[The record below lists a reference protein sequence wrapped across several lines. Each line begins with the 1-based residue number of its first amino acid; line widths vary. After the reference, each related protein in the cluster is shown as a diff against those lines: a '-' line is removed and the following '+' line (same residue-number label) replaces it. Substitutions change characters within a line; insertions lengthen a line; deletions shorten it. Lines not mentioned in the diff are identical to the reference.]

1 MDTIEYDFYE
11 NPGKS
16 SEFQKSK
23 YHIRICNRQTVSTD
37 GIVKSISKKCTL
49 TPADI
54 HAVIVAFQDEIA
66 FQLQQGKIVHL
77 DGLCQFD
84 ISLTTASGKCT
95 GKENGPDVVLKS
107 VNINPDRRLT
117 VTVRENLCTRVKSRG
132 KHSEALSEIEIIGIL
147 TEHFKKKKTIT
158 RTEFQ
163 NICSITRYMA
173 GLHINR
179 LLKEGKIQDIGYRN
193 HPIYT
198 AVPGNFGVSRDW

>member
-23 YHIRICNRQTVSTD
+23 YHVRICNRQTVDTD
-37 GIVKSISKKCTL
+37 NIVKAISKQCTL

-66 FQLQQGKIVHL
+66 FQLQQGKIVQL

-84 ISLTTASGKCT
+84 ISLKSRLDESS
-95 GKENGPDVVLKS
+95 GKENGPDIVLKS
-107 VNINPDRRLT
+107 VNINPDKKLT
-117 VTVRENLCTRVKSRG
+117 ERVRKSLCHRVKSRG
-132 KHSEALSEIEIIGIL
+132 KHSDSISEIEIIGVL
-147 TEHFKKKKTIT
+147 TEHFKKKSTIT
-158 RTEFQ
+158 RAEFQ
-163 NICSITRYMA
+163 NQCSITKYMA
-173 GLHINR
+173 CIHINR
-179 LLKEGKIQDIGYRN
+179 LLSEGKLKNIGYRR

-198 AVPGNFGVSRDW
+198 AVPGNFGVSRE

>member
-23 YHIRICNRQTVSTD
+23 YHVRICNRQTVDTD
-37 GIVKSISKKCTL
+37 NIVKAISKQCTL

-84 ISLTTASGKCT
+84 ISLKSRLDESS
-95 GKENGPDVVLKS
+95 GKENGPDIVLKS
-107 VNINPDRRLT
+107 VNINPDKKLT
-117 VTVRENLCTRVKSRG
+117 ERVRKNLCHRVKSRG
-132 KHSEALSEIEIIGIL
+132 KHSDSISEIDIIGVL
-147 TEHFKKKKTIT
+147 TEYFKKKSTIT
-158 RTEFQ
+158 RAEFQ
-163 NICSITRYMA
+163 NQCSITKYMA
-173 GLHINR
+173 CIHINR
-179 LLKEGKIQDIGYRN
+179 LLSEGKLKNIGYRR

-198 AVPGNFGVSRDW
+198 AVPGNFGVSRE

>member
-23 YHIRICNRQTVSTD
+23 YHVRICNRQTVDT
-37 GIVKSISKKCTL
+37 GNIVKAISKQCTL

-84 ISLTTASGKCT
+84 ISLKSRLDESS
-95 GKENGPDVVLKS
+95 GKENGPDIVLKS
-107 VNINPDRRLT
+107 VNINPDKKLT
-117 VTVRENLCTRVKSRG
+117 ERVRKNLCHRVKSRG
-132 KHSEALSEIEIIGIL
+132 KHSDSISDIDIIGVL
-147 TEHFKKKKTIT
+147 TEHFKKKSTIT
-158 RTEFQ
+158 RAEFQ
-163 NICSITRYMA
+163 NQCSITKYMA
-173 GLHINR
+173 CIHINR
-179 LLKEGKIQDIGYRN
+179 LLSEGKLKNIGYRR

-198 AVPGNFGVSRDW
+198 AVPGNFGVSRE

>member
-23 YHIRICNRQTVSTD
+23 YHVRICNRQTVDTD
-37 GIVKSISKKCTL
+37 NIVKAISKQCTL

-84 ISLTTASGKCT
+84 ISLKSRLDESN
-95 GKENGPDVVLKS
+95 GKENGPDIVLKS
-107 VNINPDRRLT
+107 VNINPDKELT
-117 VTVRENLCTRVKSRG
+117 ERVRQNLCHRVKSRG
-132 KHSEALSEIEIIGIL
+132 KHSDSISEIEIIGVL
-147 TEHFKKKKTIT
+147 TEHFKKKSTIT
-158 RTEFQ
+158 RAEFQ
-163 NICSITRYMA
+163 NQCSITKYMA
-173 GLHINR
+173 CIHINR
-179 LLKEGKIQDIGYRN
+179 LLSEGKLKNIGYRR

-198 AVPGNFGVSRDW
+198 AVPGNFGVSRE

>member
-23 YHIRICNRQTVSTD
+23 YHVRICNRQTVDTD
-37 GIVKSISKKCTL
+37 NIVKAISKQCTL

-84 ISLTTASGKCT
+84 ISLKSRRDESS
-95 GKENGPDVVLKS
+95 GKENGPDIVLKS
-107 VNINPDRRLT
+107 VNINPDKKLT
-117 VTVRENLCTRVKSRG
+117 ERVRKNLCHRVKSRG
-132 KHSEALSEIEIIGIL
+132 KHSDSISEIDIIGVL
-147 TEHFKKKKTIT
+147 TEHFKKKSTIT
-158 RTEFQ
+158 RAEFQ
-163 NICSITRYMA
+163 NQCSITKYMA
-173 GLHINR
+173 CIHINR
-179 LLKEGKIQDIGYRN
+179 LLSEGKLKNIGYRK

-198 AVPGNFGVSRDW
+198 AVLGNFGVSRE

>member
-23 YHIRICNRQTVSTD
+23 YHVRICNRQTVDT
-37 GIVKSISKKCTL
+37 GNIVKAISKQCTL

-77 DGLCQFD
+77 DGQCQFD
-84 ISLTTASGKCT
+84 ISLKSRLDESS
-95 GKENGPDVVLKS
+95 GKENGSDIVLKS
-107 VNINPDRRLT
+107 VNINPDKKLT
-117 VTVRENLCTRVKSRG
+117 ERVRKNLCHRVKSRG
-132 KHSEALSEIEIIGIL
+132 KHSDSISEIDIIGVL
-147 TEHFKKKKTIT
+147 TEHFKKKSTIT
-158 RTEFQ
+158 RAEFQ
-163 NICSITRYMA
+163 NQCSITKYMA
-173 GLHINR
+173 CIHINR
-179 LLKEGKIQDIGYRN
+179 LLSEGKLKNIGYRR

-198 AVPGNFGVSRDW
+198 AVPGNFGVSRE

>member
-23 YHIRICNRQTVSTD
+23 YHVRICNRQTVDTD
-37 GIVKSISKKCTL
+37 NIVKAISKQCTL

-84 ISLTTASGKCT
+84 ISLKSRLDESN
-95 GKENGPDVVLKS
+95 GKENGPDIVLKS
-107 VNINPDRRLT
+107 VNINPDKKLT
-117 VTVRENLCTRVKSRG
+117 ERVRKNLCHRVKSRG
-132 KHSEALSEIEIIGIL
+132 KHSDSISDIDIIGIL
-147 TEHFKKKKTIT
+147 TEHFKKKSTIT
-158 RTEFQ
+158 RAEFQ
-163 NICSITRYMA
+163 NQCSITKYMA
-173 GLHINR
+173 CIHINR
-179 LLKEGKIQDIGYRN
+179 LLSEGKLKNIGYRR

-198 AVPGNFGVSRDW
+198 AVPGNFGVSRE

>member
-16 SEFQKSK
+16 FEFQKSK
-23 YHIRICNRQTVSTD
+23 YHVRICNRQTVDTD
-37 GIVKSISKKCTL
+37 NIVKAISKQCTL

-84 ISLTTASGKCT
+84 ISLKSRLDESS
-95 GKENGPDVVLKS
+95 GKENGPDIVLKS
-107 VNINPDRRLT
+107 VNINPDKKLT
-117 VTVRENLCTRVKSRG
+117 ERVRKNLCHRVKSRG
-132 KHSEALSEIEIIGIL
+132 KHSDSISEIDIIGVLI
-147 TEHFKKKKTIT
+147 EHFKKKSTIT
-158 RTEFQ
+158 RAEFQ
-163 NICSITRYMA
+163 NQCSITKYMA
-173 GLHINR
+173 CIHINR
-179 LLKEGKIQDIGYRN
+179 LLSEGKLKNIGYRR

-198 AVPGNFGVSRDW
+198 AVPGNFGVSRE

>member
-23 YHIRICNRQTVSTD
+23 YHVRICNRQTVDTD
-37 GIVKSISKKCTL
+37 NIVKAISKQCTL

-84 ISLTTASGKCT
+84 ISLKSRLDESS
-95 GKENGPDVVLKS
+95 GKENGPDIVLKS
-107 VNINPDRRLT
+107 VNINPDKKLT
-117 VTVRENLCTRVKSRG
+117 ERVRKNLCHRVKSRG
-132 KHSEALSEIEIIGIL
+132 KHSDSISEIEIIGVL
-147 TEHFKKKKTIT
+147 TEHFKKKSTIT
-158 RTEFQ
+158 RAEFQ
-163 NICSITRYMA
+163 NQCSITKYMA
-173 GLHINR
+173 CIHINR
-179 LLKEGKIQDIGYRN
+179 LISEGKLKNIGYRR

-198 AVPGNFGVSRDW
+198 AVPGNFWVSRE

>member
-23 YHIRICNRQTVSTD
+23 YHVRICNRQTVDTD
-37 GIVKSISKKCTL
+37 NIVKAISKQCTL

-84 ISLTTASGKCT
+84 ISLKSRLDESS
-95 GKENGPDVVLKS
+95 GKENGPDIVLKS
-107 VNINPDRRLT
+107 VNINPDKKLT
-117 VTVRENLCTRVKSRG
+117 ERVRKNLCHRVKSRG
-132 KHSEALSEIEIIGIL
+132 KHSDPISEIDIIGVL
-147 TEHFKKKKTIT
+147 TEHFKKKSTIT
-158 RTEFQ
+158 RAEFQ
-163 NICSITRYMA
+163 NQCSITKYMA
-173 GLHINR
+173 CIHIN
-179 LLKEGKIQDIGYRN
+179 LLLSEGKLKNIGYRR

-198 AVPGNFGVSRDW
+198 AVPGNFGVSME

>member
-23 YHIRICNRQTVSTD
+23 YHVRICNRQTVDTD
-37 GIVKSISKKCTL
+37 NIVKAISKQCTL

-84 ISLTTASGKCT
+84 ISLKSRLDESS
-95 GKENGPDVVLKS
+95 GKENGPDIVLKS
-107 VNINPDRRLT
+107 VNINPDKKLT
-117 VTVRENLCTRVKSRG
+117 ERVRKNLCHRVKSRG
-132 KHSEALSEIEIIGIL
+132 KHSDPISEIEIIGVL
-147 TEHFKKKKTIT
+147 TEHFKKKSTIT
-158 RTEFQ
+158 RAEFQ
-163 NICSITRYMA
+163 NQCSITKYMA
-173 GLHINR
+173 CIHINR
-179 LLKEGKIQDIGYRN
+179 LLSEGKLKNIGYRK

-198 AVPGNFGVSRDW
+198 AVPGNFGVSRE

>member
-23 YHIRICNRQTVSTD
+23 YHVRICNRQTVDTD
-37 GIVKSISKKCTL
+37 NIVKAISKQCTL

-84 ISLTTASGKCT
+84 ISLKSRLDESS
-95 GKENGPDVVLKS
+95 GKENGPDIVLKS
-107 VNINPDRRLT
+107 VNINPDKKLT
-117 VTVRENLCTRVKSRG
+117 ERVRENLCHRVKSRG
-132 KHSEALSEIEIIGIL
+132 KHSDPISEIEIIGVL
-147 TEHFKKKKTIT
+147 TEHFKKKSTIT
-158 RTEFQ
+158 RAEFQ
-163 NICSITRYMA
+163 NQCSITKYMA
-173 GLHINR
+173 CIHINR
-179 LLKEGKIQDIGYRN
+179 LLSEGKLKNIGYRR

-198 AVPGNFGVSRDW
+198 AVPGNFGVSRE

>member
-23 YHIRICNRQTVSTD
+23 YHVRICNRQTVDT
-37 GIVKSISKKCTL
+37 GNIVKAISKQCTL

-84 ISLTTASGKCT
+84 ISLKSRLDESS
-95 GKENGPDVVLKS
+95 GKENGPDIVLKS
-107 VNINPDRRLT
+107 VNINPDKKLT
-117 VTVRENLCTRVKSRG
+117 ERVRENLCHRVKSRG
-132 KHSEALSEIEIIGIL
+132 KHSDSISEIEIIGVL
-147 TEHFKKKKTIT
+147 TEHFKKKSTIT
-158 RTEFQ
+158 RAEFQ
-163 NICSITRYMA
+163 NQCSITKYMA
-173 GLHINR
+173 CIHINR
-179 LLKEGKIQDIGYRN
+179 LISEGKLKNIGYRR

-198 AVPGNFGVSRDW
+198 AVPGNFGVSRE

>member
-23 YHIRICNRQTVSTD
+23 YHVRICNRQTVDTD
-37 GIVKSISKKCTL
+37 NIVKAISKQCTL

-84 ISLTTASGKCT
+84 ISLKSRLDESS
-95 GKENGPDVVLKS
+95 GKENGPDIVLKS
-107 VNINPDRRLT
+107 VNINPDKKLT
-117 VTVRENLCTRVKSRG
+117 ERVRQNLCHRVKSRG
-132 KHSEALSEIEIIGIL
+132 KHSDSISEIDIIGVL
-147 TEHFKKKKTIT
+147 TEHFKKKSTIT
-158 RTEFQ
+158 RSEFQ
-163 NICSITRYMA
+163 NQCSITKYMA
-173 GLHINR
+173 CIYINR
-179 LLKEGKIQDIGYRN
+179 LLSEGKLKNIGYRR

-198 AVPGNFGVSRDW
+198 AVPGNFGVSRE

>member
-23 YHIRICNRQTVSTD
+23 YHVRICNRQTVDTD
-37 GIVKSISKKCTL
+37 NIVKAISKQCTL

-84 ISLTTASGKCT
+84 ISLKSRLDESS
-95 GKENGPDVVLKS
+95 GKENGSDIVLKS
-107 VNINPDRRLT
+107 VNINPDKKLT
-117 VTVRENLCTRVKSRG
+117 ERVRKNLCHRVKSRG
-132 KHSEALSEIEIIGIL
+132 KHSDPISEIEIIGVL
-147 TEHFKKKKTIT
+147 TEHFKKKSTIT
-158 RTEFQ
+158 RAEFQ
-163 NICSITRYMA
+163 NQCSITKYMA
-173 GLHINR
+173 CIHINR
-179 LLKEGKIQDIGYRN
+179 LLSEGKLKNIGYRR

-198 AVPGNFGVSRDW
+198 AVPGNFGVSRE

>member
-23 YHIRICNRQTVSTD
+23 YHVRICNRQTVDTD
-37 GIVKSISKKCTL
+37 NIVKAISKQCTL

-84 ISLTTASGKCT
+84 ISLKSRLDESS
-95 GKENGPDVVLKS
+95 GKENGPDIVLKS
-107 VNINPDRRLT
+107 VNINPDKKLT
-117 VTVRENLCTRVKSRG
+117 EMVRQNLCHRVKSRG
-132 KHSEALSEIEIIGIL
+132 KHSDSISEIDIIGVL
-147 TEHFKKKKTIT
+147 TEHFKKKSTIT
-158 RTEFQ
+158 RAEFQ
-163 NICSITRYMA
+163 NQCSITKYMA
-173 GLHINR
+173 CIHINR
-179 LLKEGKIQDIGYRN
+179 LLSEGKLKNIGYRK

-198 AVPGNFGVSRDW
+198 AVPGNFGVSME

>member
-23 YHIRICNRQTVSTD
+23 YHVRICNRQTVDTD
-37 GIVKSISKKCTL
+37 NIVKAISKQCTL

-84 ISLTTASGKCT
+84 ISLKSRLDESS
-95 GKENGPDVVLKS
+95 GKENGPDIVLKS
-107 VNINPDRRLT
+107 VNINPDKKLT
-117 VTVRENLCTRVKSRG
+117 ERVRKNLCHRVKSRG
-132 KHSEALSEIEIIGIL
+132 KHSDSISGIDIIGIL
-147 TEHFKKKKTIT
+147 TEHFKKKSTIT
-158 RTEFQ
+158 RAEFQ
-163 NICSITRYMA
+163 NQCSITKYMA
-173 GLHINR
+173 CIHINR
-179 LLKEGKIQDIGYRN
+179 LLSEGKLKNIGYRR

-198 AVPGNFGVSRDW
+198 AVPGNFGVSRE

>member
-23 YHIRICNRQTVSTD
+23 YHVRICNRQTVDTD
-37 GIVKSISKKCTL
+37 NIVKAISKQCTL

-84 ISLTTASGKCT
+84 ISLKSRLDESSGKE
-95 GKENGPDVVLKS
+95 KGPDIVLKS
-107 VNINPDRRLT
+107 VNINPDKKLT
-117 VTVRENLCTRVKSRG
+117 ERVRKSLCHRVKSRG
-132 KHSEALSEIEIIGIL
+132 KHSDSISEIDIIGVL
-147 TEHFKKKKTIT
+147 TEHFKKKSTIT
-158 RTEFQ
+158 RAEFQ
-163 NICSITRYMA
+163 NQCSITKYMA
-173 GLHINR
+173 CIHINR
-179 LLKEGKIQDIGYRN
+179 LLSEGKLKNIGYRK

-198 AVPGNFGVSRDW
+198 AVPGNFGVSRE

>member
-23 YHIRICNRQTVSTD
+23 YHVRICNRQTVDTD
-37 GIVKSISKKCTL
+37 NIVKAISKQCTL

-84 ISLTTASGKCT
+84 ISLKSRLDESN
-95 GKENGPDVVLKS
+95 GKENGPDIVLKS
-107 VNINPDRRLT
+107 VNINPDKKLT
-117 VTVRENLCTRVKSRG
+117 ERVRQNLCHRVKSRG
-132 KHSEALSEIEIIGIL
+132 KHSDSISEIEIIGVL
-147 TEHFKKKKTIT
+147 TEHFKKKSTIT

-163 NICSITRYMA
+163 NQCSITKYMA
-173 GLHINR
+173 CIHINR
-179 LLKEGKIQDIGYRN
+179 LLSEGKLKNIGYRR

-198 AVPGNFGVSRDW
+198 AVPGNFGVSRE

>member
-23 YHIRICNRQTVSTD
+23 YHVRICNRQTVDTD
-37 GIVKSISKKCTL
+37 NIVKAISKQCTL

-84 ISLTTASGKCT
+84 ISLKSRLDESS
-95 GKENGPDVVLKS
+95 GKENGPNIVLKS
-107 VNINPDRRLT
+107 VNINPDKKLT
-117 VTVRENLCTRVKSRG
+117 ERVRENLYHRVKSRG
-132 KHSEALSEIEIIGIL
+132 KHSDPISEIEIIGVL
-147 TEHFKKKKTIT
+147 TEHFKKKSTIT
-158 RTEFQ
+158 RAEFQ
-163 NICSITRYMA
+163 NQCSITKYMA
-173 GLHINR
+173 CIHINR
-179 LLKEGKIQDIGYRN
+179 LLSEGKLKNIGYRR

-198 AVPGNFGVSRDW
+198 AVPGNFGVSRE

>member
-23 YHIRICNRQTVSTD
+23 YHVRICNRQTVDTD
-37 GIVKSISKKCTL
+37 NIVKAISKQCTL

-84 ISLTTASGKCT
+84 ISLKSRLDESS
-95 GKENGPDVVLKS
+95 GKENGPDIVLKS
-107 VNINPDRRLT
+107 VNINPDKKLT
-117 VTVRENLCTRVKSRG
+117 ERVRKNLCHRVKSMG
-132 KHSEALSEIEIIGIL
+132 KHSDPISEIDIIGVL
-147 TEHFKKKKTIT
+147 TEHFKKKSTIT
-158 RTEFQ
+158 RAEFQ
-163 NICSITRYMA
+163 NQCSITKYMA
-173 GLHINR
+173 CIHINR
-179 LLKEGKIQDIGYRN
+179 LLSEGKLKNIGYRR

-198 AVPGNFGVSRDW
+198 AVPGNFGVSRE

>member
-23 YHIRICNRQTVSTD
+23 YHVRICNRQTVDTD
-37 GIVKSISKKCTL
+37 NIVKAISKQCTL

-84 ISLTTASGKCT
+84 ISLKSRLDESS
-95 GKENGPDVVLKS
+95 GKENGPDIVLKS
-107 VNINPDRRLT
+107 VNINPDKKLT
-117 VTVRENLCTRVKSRG
+117 ERVRKNLCHRVKSRG
-132 KHSEALSEIEIIGIL
+132 KHSDPISEIEIIGVL
-147 TEHFKKKKTIT
+147 TEHFKKKSTIT
-158 RTEFQ
+158 RAEFQ
-163 NICSITRYMA
+163 NQCSITKYMA
-173 GLHINR
+173 CIHINR
-179 LLKEGKIQDIGYRN
+179 LLSEGKLKNIGYRR

-198 AVPGNFGVSRDW
+198 AVLGNFGVSRE

>member
-23 YHIRICNRQTVSTD
+23 YHVRICNRQTVDT
-37 GIVKSISKKCTL
+37 GNIVKAISKQCTL

-84 ISLTTASGKCT
+84 ISLKSRLDESS
-95 GKENGPDVVLKS
+95 GKENGPDIVLKS
-107 VNINPDRRLT
+107 VNINPDKKLT
-117 VTVRENLCTRVKSRG
+117 ERVRKNLCHRVKSRG
-132 KHSEALSEIEIIGIL
+132 KHSDSISEIEIIGVL
-147 TEHFKKKKTIT
+147 TEHFKKKSTIT
-158 RTEFQ
+158 RAEFQ
-163 NICSITRYMA
+163 NQCSITKYMA
-173 GLHINR
+173 CIHINR
-179 LLKEGKIQDIGYRN
+179 LISEGKLKNIGYRR

-198 AVPGNFGVSRDW
+198 AVPGNFGVSRE

>member
-23 YHIRICNRQTVSTD
+23 YHVRICNRQTVDT
-37 GIVKSISKKCTL
+37 GNIVKAISKQCTL

-84 ISLTTASGKCT
+84 ISLKSRLDESS
-95 GKENGPDVVLKS
+95 GKENGSDIVLKS
-107 VNINPDRRLT
+107 VNINPDKKLT
-117 VTVRENLCTRVKSRG
+117 ERVRKNLCHRVKSRG
-132 KHSEALSEIEIIGIL
+132 KHSDSISEIDIIGVL
-147 TEHFKKKKTIT
+147 TEHFKKKSTIT
-158 RTEFQ
+158 RAEFQ
-163 NICSITRYMA
+163 NQCSITKYMA
-173 GLHINR
+173 CIHINR
-179 LLKEGKIQDIGYRN
+179 LLSEGKLKNIGYRR

-198 AVPGNFGVSRDW
+198 AVPGNFGVSRE

>member
-23 YHIRICNRQTVSTD
+23 YHVRICNRQTVDTD
-37 GIVKSISKKCTL
+37 NIVKAISKQCTL

-84 ISLTTASGKCT
+84 ISLKSRLDESS
-95 GKENGPDVVLKS
+95 GKENGPDIVLKS
-107 VNINPDRRLT
+107 VNINPDKKLT
-117 VTVRENLCTRVKSRG
+117 ERVRKNLCHRVKSRG
-132 KHSEALSEIEIIGIL
+132 KHSDSISEIDIIGVL
-147 TEHFKKKKTIT
+147 TEHFKKKSTIT
-158 RTEFQ
+158 RAEFQ
-163 NICSITRYMA
+163 NQCSITKYMA
-173 GLHINR
+173 CIHINR
-179 LLKEGKIQDIGYRN
+179 LLSEGKLKNIGYRR

-198 AVPGNFGVSRDW
+198 AVPGNFGVSME

>member
-23 YHIRICNRQTVSTD
+23 YHVRICNRQTVDTD
-37 GIVKSISKKCTL
+37 NIVKAISKQCTL

-84 ISLTTASGKCT
+84 ISLKSRLDESS
-95 GKENGPDVVLKS
+95 GKENGPDIVLKS
-107 VNINPDRRLT
+107 VNINPDKKLT
-117 VTVRENLCTRVKSRG
+117 EKKKKNLCHRVKSRG
-132 KHSEALSEIEIIGIL
+132 KHSDSISEIEIIGVL
-147 TEHFKKKKTIT
+147 TEHFKKKSTIT

-163 NICSITRYMA
+163 NQCSITKYMA
-173 GLHINR
+173 CIHINR
-179 LLKEGKIQDIGYRN
+179 LLSEGKLKNIGYRK

-198 AVPGNFGVSRDW
+198 AVPGNFGVSRE

>member
-23 YHIRICNRQTVSTD
+23 YHVRICNRQTVDTD
-37 GIVKSISKKCTL
+37 NIVKAISKQCTL

-84 ISLTTASGKCT
+84 ISLKSRLDESN
-95 GKENGPDVVLKS
+95 GKENGPDIVLKS
-107 VNINPDRRLT
+107 VNINPDKKLT
-117 VTVRENLCTRVKSRG
+117 ERVRKNLCHRVKSRG
-132 KHSEALSEIEIIGIL
+132 KHSDPISEIDIIGVL
-147 TEHFKKKKTIT
+147 TEHFKKKSTIT
-158 RTEFQ
+158 RAEFQ
-163 NICSITRYMA
+163 NQCSITKYMA
-173 GLHINR
+173 CIHINR
-179 LLKEGKIQDIGYRN
+179 LLSEGKLKNIGYRR

-198 AVPGNFGVSRDW
+198 AVPGNFGVSRE

>member
-23 YHIRICNRQTVSTD
+23 YHVRICNRQTVDT
-37 GIVKSISKKCTL
+37 GNIVKAISKQCTL

-84 ISLTTASGKCT
+84 ISLKSRLDESS
-95 GKENGPDVVLKS
+95 GKENGPDIVLKS
-107 VNINPDRRLT
+107 VNINPDKKLT
-117 VTVRENLCTRVKSRG
+117 ERVRKNLCHRVKSRG
-132 KHSEALSEIEIIGIL
+132 KHSDSISEIEIIGVL
-147 TEHFKKKKTIT
+147 TEHFKKKSTIT
-158 RTEFQ
+158 RAEFQ
-163 NICSITRYMA
+163 NQCSITKYMA
-173 GLHINR
+173 CIHINR
-179 LLKEGKIQDIGYRN
+179 LLSEGKLKNIGYRK

-198 AVPGNFGVSRDW
+198 AVPGNFGVSRE

>member
-23 YHIRICNRQTVSTD
+23 YHVRICNRQTVDTD
-37 GIVKSISKKCTL
+37 NIVKAISKQCTL

-84 ISLTTASGKCT
+84 ISLKSRLDESS
-95 GKENGPDVVLKS
+95 GKENGSDIVLKS
-107 VNINPDRRLT
+107 VNINPDKKLT
-117 VTVRENLCTRVKSRG
+117 ERVRKNLCHRVKSRG
-132 KHSEALSEIEIIGIL
+132 KHSDPISEIEIIGVL
-147 TEHFKKKKTIT
+147 TEHFKKKSTIT
-158 RTEFQ
+158 RAEFQ
-163 NICSITRYMA
+163 NQCSITKYMA
-173 GLHINR
+173 CIHINR
-179 LLKEGKIQDIGYRN
+179 LLSEGKLKNIGYRK

-198 AVPGNFGVSRDW
+198 AVPGNFGVSRE